1 MNLGQQK
8 LHVYQLNARKTSNKS
23 IIFRQSVRGQPLSN
37 QEKLALDD
45 LFIANQ
51 KTKKLIVS
59 KSDGRHGS
67 KTGTEVE
74 TRCNERDTHSY
85 VEEFVHRKWN
95 LVASLWLP
103 PAKEGINGS

>member
-1 MNLGQQK
+1 MTL
-8 LHVYQLNARKTSNKS
+8 T
-23 IIFRQSVRGQPLSN
+23 F
-37 QEKLALDD
+37 DD
-45 LFIANQ
+45 LFVANQ
-51 KTKKLIVS
+51 KTKLIVS

-95 LVASLWLP
+95 LVASLLVATSSKRGDQWFVIRCTGGQLFSMVHQRKTRNSL
-103 PAKEGINGS
+103 AL